1 MDINIGKILIQPKDN
16 WNATTPYAYLNLV
29 RYNKKLYI
37 CKSVTGA
44 PAGTLP
50 TNTSYYMETT
60 QDGIDAQEIQL
71 QKTATEIQWKRTGET
86 TWTTLVALSAIK
98 GDTGAKGDT
107 GLKGDKGDTG
117 LKGDKGD
124 AAPNT
129 IWQYKTEGGE
139 WTTDA
144 TGAVYERQSGDNG
157 ITWSAAHEYPGV
169 AAQTAKTASEAS
181 EAARDVAVSSKNDA
195 VTARTGAET
204 ARQGA
209 ETARARAE
217 RAEGAA
223 ALSERNAKISED
235 AAEFAASEAAASE
248 VSARNYLNMI
258 TDIGSSLPEAIMQ
271 NNLNVNS
278 SFDRIEVTEAELV
291 DIEKVV
297 LNAEL
302 STRMSA
308 MRAAQSETNARI
320 SASESAAAKTAA
332 EFARNESQSARNDS
346 QAARNDS
353 RIAKAAAETAAGNA
367 ASSETAAQ
375 RAQAGAGT
383 AQTGA
388 ETARTGAETARASA
402 ERAEGAAE
410 AARDAA
416 SVSEANAQRTYFNV
430 AQLALQL
437 GNPLL
442 ELENQN
448 TLAEA
453 ILQENMLINNIY
465 DRLEGGIYAAI

>member
-16 WNATTPYAYLNLV
+16 WNATTPYEYLNLV
-29 RYNKKLYI
+29 RYNKNLYI

-44 PAGTLP
+44 PVGTLP
-50 TNTSYYMETT
+50 TNTSYYMHITA
-60 QDGIDAQEIQL
+60 DGIDAQEIQL

-86 TWTTLVALSAIK
+86 TWTTLITLAAIK
-98 GDTGAKGDT
+98 GDTGPKGDQGYT
-107 GLKGDKGDTG
+107 GPKGDQGDPGPKGDKGD
-117 LKGDKGD
+117 
-124 AAPNT
+124 P
-129 IWQYKTEGGE
+129 
-139 WTTDA
+139 
-144 TGAVYERQSGDNG
+144 AVFIEDFF
-157 ITWSAAHEYPGV
+157 IAV
-169 AAQTAKTASEAS
+169 AAAETSAQNAAASET
-181 EAARDVAVSSKNDA
+181 AAE
-195 VTARTGAET
+195 TAQAGAET
-204 ARQGA
+204 ARTGA

-258 TDIGSSLPEAIMQ
+258 TDTGSSLPEAIMQ

-442 ELENQN
+442 ALENQN
-448 TLAEA
+448 TLAES
-453 ILQENMLINNIY
+453 ILQENLLINNIY

>member
-29 RYNKKLYI
+29 RYNKNLYI

-44 PAGTLP
+44 PVGTLP
-50 TNTSYYMETT
+50 TNTSYYMHITA
-60 QDGIDAQEIQL
+60 DGIDAQEIQL

-86 TWTTLVALSAIK
+86 TWTTLITLAAIK
-98 GDTGAKGDT
+98 GDTGPKGGQGDT
-107 GLKGDKGDTG
+107 GPKGDKGD
-117 LKGDKGD
+117 
-124 AAPNT
+124 P
-129 IWQYKTEGGE
+129 
-139 WTTDA
+139 
-144 TGAVYERQSGDNG
+144 AVFIEDFF
-157 ITWSAAHEYPGV
+157 IAV
-169 AAQTAKTASEAS
+169 AAAETSAQNAAASET
-181 EAARDVAVSSKNDA
+181 AAE
-195 VTARTGAET
+195 TAQAGAET
-204 ARQGA
+204 ARTGA

-258 TDIGSSLPEAIMQ
+258 TDTGSSLPEAIMQ

-442 ELENQN
+442 ALENQN
-448 TLAEA
+448 TLAES
-453 ILQENMLINNIY
+453 ILQENLLINNIY

>member
-86 TWTTLVALSAIK
+86 TWTTLVTLAAIKGDK
-98 GDTGAKGDT
+98 GDTGAKGDQ

-117 LKGDKGD
+117 AKGDQGLKGDTGAKGDQGLKGDKGD
-124 AAPNT
+124 PGNLTGPASSTDGNIPIFDGVGGDLLKDSGVKLGDKADVASPTFTGDVIVPDQSAGNNSTKAANT
-129 IWQYKTEGGE
+129 KYVDAGLGLKAN
-139 WTTDA
+139 TTDVDDA
-144 TGAVYERQSGDNG
+144 LALKAD
-157 ITWSAAHEYPGV
+157 SA
-169 AAQTAKTASEAS
+169 
-181 EAARDVAVSSKNDA
+181 DVA
-195 VTARTGAET
+195 
-204 ARQGA
+204 QL
-209 ETARARAE
+209 
-217 RAEGAA
+217 
-223 ALSERNAKISED
+223 ALQLGNTLLELENQNTLA
-235 AAEFAASEAAASE
+235 
-248 VSARNYLNMI
+248 
-258 TDIGSSLPEAIMQ
+258 EAIMQ

-453 ILQENMLINNIY
+453 ILQENLLINNIY

>member
-29 RYNKKLYI
+29 RYNKNLYI

-44 PAGTLP
+44 PVGTLP
-50 TNTSYYMETT
+50 TNTSYYMHITA
-60 QDGIDAQEIQL
+60 DGIDAQEIQI

-86 TWTTLVALSAIK
+86 TWTTLITLAAIK
-98 GDTGAKGDT
+98 GDTGPKGDQGDT
-107 GLKGDKGDTG
+107 GPKGDQGDTGPKGDKGD
-117 LKGDKGD
+117 
-124 AAPNT
+124 P
-129 IWQYKTEGGE
+129 
-139 WTTDA
+139 
-144 TGAVYERQSGDNG
+144 AVFIEDFF
-157 ITWSAAHEYPGV
+157 IAV
-169 AAQTAKTASEAS
+169 AAAETSAQNAAASET
-181 EAARDVAVSSKNDA
+181 AAE
-195 VTARTGAET
+195 TARTGAET
-204 ARQGA
+204 ARA
-209 ETARARAE
+209 SAE

-258 TDIGSSLPEAIMQ
+258 TDTGSSLPEAIMQ

-308 MRAAQSETNARI
+308 MRAAQSETNVRI

-442 ELENQN
+442 ALENQN
-448 TLAEA
+448 TLAES
-453 ILQENMLINNIY
+453 ILQENLLINNIY